1 MSEIQILAATTVK
14 PENKEAFLALMK
26 EVVKASRAEAGC
38 VRYDLA
44 QELQNPLALTVV
56 ETWASQ
62 AAIDEHNAT
71 PHFKKLVDFLTAN
84 KQDIDIKLLKQI
96 I

>member
-1 MSEIQILAATTVK
+1 MSQIQILASTTVK
-14 PENKEAFLALMK
+14 PENKDAFIALMQ
-26 EVVKASRAEAGC
+26 EVVAASRQEAGC
-38 VRYDLA
+38 ARYDLV
-44 QELQNPLALTVV
+44 QDLQNPLSLTVV

-71 PHFKKLVDFLTAN
+71 PHFKKLVEFLTAN
-84 KQDIDIKLLKQI
+84 NQGIEIKLLKQI